1 MYMFLVF
8 GFVFGDGR
16 RGVDVHIWKILSTQ
30 KLVNT
35 QMFQEFIKEE
45 RKINETNRKIRN
57 NNCPKRKIC
66 TG

>member
-8 GFVFGDGR
+8 GFVFGGGR

-35 QMFQEFIKEE
+35 QKFQEFIKEE
-45 RKINETNRKIRN
+45 RKINETNRKD
-57 NNCPKRKIC
+57 
-66 TG
+66 